1 MYFLTK
7 TDEARN
13 VDRVYG
19 IVVGASLYGSHCVMR
34 FSGRRGQYT
43 RVWPPIV
50 CADEAEAERQGAD
63 CCGRS
68 WPKDTARI
76 KKRG

>member
-50 CADEAEAERQGAD
+50 CADEAEAERQA
-63 CCGRS
+63 GRLLR
-68 WPKDTARI
+68 KKLAR
-76 KKRG
+76 GYSEN

>member
-7 TDEARN
+7 TDEERN

-19 IVVGASLYGSHCVMR
+19 IVVGSSLYGQYSVMR

-50 CADEAEAERQGAD
+50 CADEAEAERQA
-63 CCGRS
+63 GRLLL
-68 WPKDTARI
+68 KKLAR
-76 KKRG
+76 GYSEN

>member
-50 CADEAEAERQGAD
+50 CADEAEAKRQAD
-63 CCGRS
+63 RLLR
-68 WPKDTARI
+68 KKLAR
-76 KKRG
+76 GYSEN

>member
-7 TDEARN
+7 TDEERN

-19 IVVGASLYGSHCVMR
+19 IVVGSSLYGSHCVMR

-50 CADEAEAERQGAD
+50 CADEAEAERQAGQLL
-63 CCGRS
+63 R
-68 WPKDTARI
+68 
-76 KKRG
+76 KKLAKGYSEN

>member
-7 TDEARN
+7 TNEARN

-50 CADEAEAERQGAD
+50 CADEAEAERQA
-63 CCGRS
+63 GRLL
-68 WPKDTARI
+68 R
-76 KKRG
+76 KKLAKGYSEN

>member
-7 TDEARN
+7 IDEARN
-13 VDRVYG
+13 EDRVYG
-19 IVVGASLYGSHCVMR
+19 IVVGSSLYGCHCVMR

-50 CADEAEAERQGAD
+50 CADEAEAERQA
-63 CCGRS
+63 GRLL
-68 WPKDTARI
+68 R
-76 KKRG
+76 KKLAKGYSEN

>member
-7 TDEARN
+7 TDEERN

-19 IVVGASLYGSHCVMR
+19 IVVGSSLYGQYSVMR

-50 CADEAEAERQGAD
+50 CADEAEAERQA
-63 CCGRS
+63 GRLLR
-68 WPKDTARI
+68 KKLAR
-76 KKRG
+76 GYSEN

>member
-7 TDEARN
+7 TDEERN

-43 RVWPPIV
+43 RIWPPIV
-50 CADEAEAERQGAD
+50 CADEAEAERQA
-63 CCGRS
+63 GRLL
-68 WPKDTARI
+68 R
-76 KKRG
+76 KKLAKGYSEN

>member
-50 CADEAEAERQGAD
+50 CADEAEAERQA
-63 CCGRS
+63 GRLL
-68 WPKDTARI
+68 R
-76 KKRG
+76 KKLAKGYSEN